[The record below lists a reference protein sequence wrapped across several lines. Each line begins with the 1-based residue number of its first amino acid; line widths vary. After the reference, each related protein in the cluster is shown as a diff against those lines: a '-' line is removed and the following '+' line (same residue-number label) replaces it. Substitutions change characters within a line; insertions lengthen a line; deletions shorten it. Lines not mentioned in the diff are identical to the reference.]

1 MCSAPQLMIPGP
13 ARPNSQLESSACAGN
28 SLMDCAL
35 GLLLP
40 KGWHDSRLDM
50 PQGARHSLGP
60 PRTGSHNEILRSH
73 NKKINHTL
81 LLRQLL
87 DTWRSVESKIQHFFR
102 QKDQETTVLSLV
114 QAKNVWKRYSL
125 SIYLCN
131 LLNNSH
137 ITYSE
142 KNLCGNMILFFL
154 AIERKSNYEK
164 LKEIWHIQNQ
174 ATLSQESHTCGC
186 NSWLFGG
193 EGRYHLL

>member
-1 MCSAPQLMIPGP
+1 MKKSTILCYY
-13 ARPNSQLESSACAGN
+13 
-28 SLMDCAL
+28 
-35 GLLLP
+35 
-40 KGWHDSRLDM
+40 
-50 PQGARHSLGP
+50 
-60 PRTGSHNEILRSH
+60 GSYWIHEDLWNLKFNI
-73 NKKINHTL
+73 
-81 LLRQLL
+81 
-87 DTWRSVESKIQHFFR
+87 FFR
-102 QKDQETTVLSLV
+102 QKDQKTTVLSLV

-174 ATLSQESHTCGC
+174 AKLSQESHTCGC

-193 EGRYHLL
+193 EGRYRFCCSLVKIPLWARHSGLIFLAWICLFLSIWWFRINISDPRIKI